1 MSRLLGKIENVHP
14 QHRVGKVRSQIESKR
29 VSLFL
34 LVFFF
39 STLHH
44 SLSLSAL
51 IPLHRATKPLV
62 NPFPLNYGYKRNIC
76 CWRTKAAVAAEN
88 TTKKKEKKQQ
98 QKTKS
103 MAYACRIGLQF
114 NCNFDPILFVWRF
127 CSTFFLVGS
136 WGFDSSSS
144 LTGVSLSF
152 RKIKNRY
159 GGTGGE
165 E

>member
-34 LVFFF
+34 LVFFFF

-88 TTKKKEKKQQ
+88 TTKKKRKNNNKKQNLWR
-98 QKTKS
+98 TPVES
-103 MAYACRIGLQF
+103 VCNLIAISIQF
-114 NCNFDPILFVWRF
+114 YSYGAFVRPF
-127 CSTFFLVGS
+127 
-136 WGFDSSSS
+136 SS
-144 LTGVSLSF
+144 LGV
-152 RKIKNRY
+152 
-159 GGTGGE
+159 GGLIVLRH
-165 E
+165 